1 VTSSSPRKTSFLEVA
16 AGRSS
21 LKVLTLSGPAPKR
34 SGSSK
39 PERDQTMTAGIDE
52 RWKGGKNMWYV
63 FNSDVKDKERNED
76 QVLAWTHIFY
86 DRKRQ
91 QTNCERAGARVV
103 PWGSMAR
110 SALCD

>member
-1 VTSSSPRKTSFLEVA
+1 
-16 AGRSS
+16 
-21 LKVLTLSGPAPKR
+21 
-34 SGSSK
+34 
-39 PERDQTMTAGIDE
+39 
-52 RWKGGKNMWYV
+52 MWYV